1 MADVY
6 AFLELE
12 GVEGEAQDSEYQGKI
27 ELQSFSWGASNNSS
41 YAVGTGSGISKG
53 HIHDISFSKYTCKAS
68 LRLFE
73 RAVTGKPVP
82 KGKLSLLKLTGDK
95 KIPYFVVDLENVVV
109 TSYQIAAH
117 SDGQLPTESSTIH
130 FVIAKSKYQPQGNE
144 GDPSGN
150 VDFGWNLQ
158 KNAPA

>member
-12 GVEGEAQDSEYQGKI
+12 GIDGEAQDSEHSGKI

-41 YAVGTGSGISKG
+41 FAVGTGSGISKG
-53 HIHDISFSKYTCKAS
+53 QIQDISFSKFTCKAS

-73 RAVTGKPVP
+73 RAVNGKPVP
-82 KGKLSLLKLTGDK
+82 KGKLSLLKLTGEK
-95 KIPYFVVDLENVVV
+95 KIPYFEVELENVVV
-109 TSYQIAAH
+109 TSFQIAAH
-117 SDGQLPTESSTIH
+117 GDGQLPTESSTLH
-130 FVIAKSKYQPQGNE
+130 FVQMKSKYLPQGNE

-150 VDFGWNLQ
+150 VDFVWNLQ
-158 KNAPA
+158 KNVAA